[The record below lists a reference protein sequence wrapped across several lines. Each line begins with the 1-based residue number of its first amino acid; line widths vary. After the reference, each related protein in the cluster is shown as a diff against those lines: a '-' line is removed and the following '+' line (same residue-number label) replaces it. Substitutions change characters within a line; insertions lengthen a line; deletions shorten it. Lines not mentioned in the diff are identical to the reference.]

1 MFKRLALG
9 ALLVLLAAFILP
21 NLRSLYEGI
30 LFYLRDTIT
39 YNPNP
44 PRPIQRDGRYASLY
58 DLVQLRNEERQVY
71 ILKRLTA
78 LKVSATQIPIPNST
92 QTDILVRFSP
102 SGPYTIFSAHYDK
115 IFDDPNYQGASD
127 NTAAVSVLLASIEE
141 LAQRND
147 PGAVSFLFTG
157 EEERG
162 LRGAAAF
169 IEFARANNIAIR
181 ENVNFD
187 NLGRGRLG
195 IRPSAE
201 VPGFAFTVP
210 LVTEYTYDG
219 RTISPSP
226 SYPLAPAKLTQAL
239 LRAQP
244 ETTVYERFTARS
256 DSNVFQENG
265 IDTVAIS
272 GDDMRFL
279 DLTWH
284 TYADRIELLDEHNL
298 DLAYELIIKYSAKP

>member
-1 MFKRLALG
+1 MVKRIALSFFI
-9 ALLVLLAAFILP
+9 VLLAALILF

-30 LFYLRDTIT
+30 FFYLRDTLT

-44 PRPIQRDGRYASLY
+44 YRPVNRNGRYASLY
-58 DLVQLRNEERQVY
+58 DLVQLRNAERQAY
-71 ILKRLTA
+71 ILKRLDS
-78 LKVSATQIPIPNST
+78 LKVPVTQIPIPNST
-92 QTDILVRFSP
+92 QTDILVRLNQ
-102 SGPYTIFSAHYDK
+102 SGPYTIFSSHYDK
-115 IFDDPNYQGASD
+115 IFDEPNYQGASD
-127 NTAAVSVLLASIEE
+127 NTAVVSVLLASIEE
-141 LAQRND
+141 LARRND
-147 PGAVSFLFTG
+147 SSAVAFLFTG

-169 IEFARANNIAIR
+169 IDYARANNIAIG

-187 NLGRGRLG
+187 NIGRGKLG

-201 VPGFAFTVP
+201 VPGFAFTIP
-210 LVTEYTYDG
+210 FLSEYSYDG
-219 RTISPSP
+219 REARPSL
-226 SYPLAPAKLTQAL
+226 SYPLAPARLSQDV

-256 DSNVFQENG
+256 DSNIFQENG

-284 TYADRIELLDEHNL
+284 TYADRVDLLDERNL
-298 DLAYELIIKYSAKP
+298 DLAFELIMNFKKK